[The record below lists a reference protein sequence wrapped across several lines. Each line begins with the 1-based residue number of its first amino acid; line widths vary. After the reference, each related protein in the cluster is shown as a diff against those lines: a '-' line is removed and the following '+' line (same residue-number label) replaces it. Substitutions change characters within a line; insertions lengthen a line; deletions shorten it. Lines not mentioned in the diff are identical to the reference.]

1 MNLNLS
7 RLVAPVAVLVLF
19 GVAFYCLGLRLQ
31 AMQDTARAQG
41 YATAQ
46 AEGKA
51 ALELQQRK
59 YAEAEARRAQQA
71 AADAKASAK
80 REAEQ
85 AARADRLTADLAE
98 QKRQYR
104 NTTDRLSGEIAR
116 VNDLYRDALDAP
128 PKPVPAC
135 VLTRGWVRIYD
146 EATGARVPTA
156 ADSAG
161 ATAPATAGDP
171 AEQLPSGIDQ
181 RAVLAHHVRY
191 AEQCQGT
198 AAQLDALINV
208 LEGH

>member
-1 MNLNLS
+1 MNWLRKLAGPVIVFALFT
-7 RLVAPVAVLVLF
+7 LVVSFVEGVKTVA
-19 GVAFYCLGLRLQ
+19 R
-31 AMQDTARAQG
+31 DQG
-41 YATAQ
+41 YATAK

-51 ALELQQRK
+51 ALEQLQREYSEADAKQARQ
-59 YAEAEARRAQQA
+59 AES
-71 AADAKASAK
+71 DAKASAK
-80 REAEQ
+80 REAAQ
-85 AARADRLTADLAE
+85 AARADKFAAELAI
-98 QKRQYR
+98 QQRDNRKK
-104 NTTDRLSGEIAR
+104 TDHLVGEIAR

-146 EATGARVPTA
+146 EATGARMPA
-156 ADSAG
+156 AVDPAG
-161 ATAPATAGDP
+161 AAAPATAGDP
-171 AEQLPSGIDQ
+171 AEQIPSGIDQ

>member
-1 MNLNLS
+1 MNWVQRIS
-7 RLVAPVAVLVLF
+7 GAVAVLIIIGLV
-19 GVAFYCLGLRLQ
+19 VAGAE
-31 AMQDTARAQG
+31 AMQSIARAQG

-85 AARADRLTADLAE
+85 AARADRLAADLAE

-146 EATGARVPTA
+146 EATGARMPA
-156 ADSAG
+156 AAGPAG
-161 ATAPATAGDP
+161 AAAPATAGDP
-171 AEQLPSGIDQ
+171 AEQLPSGVDQ

>member
-1 MNLNLS
+1 MNWLNVLRS
-7 RLVAPVAVLVLF
+7 CLPVAF
-19 GVAFYCLGLRLQ
+19 VATLGLYMSHLEN
-31 AMQDTARAQG
+31 AAYDDGHAVAK
-41 YATAQ
+41 
-46 AEGKA
+46 AEGRA

-59 YAEAEARRAQQA
+59 YAEAEASRALQA
-71 AADAKASAK
+71 EADAKASAK
-80 REAEQ
+80 RLQEEAI
-85 AARADRLTADLAE
+85 RADKLAADLAE

-104 NTTDRLSGEIAR
+104 TTTDRLSGEIAR

-128 PKPVPAC
+128 LKPVPAC

-146 EATGARVPTA
+146 EATGARMPAA
-156 ADSAG
+156 ADPAG
-161 ATAPATAGDP
+161 AAAPATAGDP
-171 AEQLPSGIDQ
+171 AEQLPSGVDQ